1 MASTVCVSR
10 CRLLAKLEINRGLCL
25 SPIFRDLSNS
35 RESWCRRWRP
45 TRRCFFTSACAHG
58 SKATSKVDIEK
69 SEGKDLGQ
77 YIRASNNYTIHKMH
91 LI

>member
-25 SPIFRDLSNS
+25 SSIFRDLTNN

-45 TRRCFFTSACAHG
+45 SRRSIFTSVCANG
-58 SKATSKVDIEK
+58 SKNPPTKLDPEQSDGKVC
-69 SEGKDLGQ
+69 L
-77 YIRASNNYTIHKMH
+77 NNKIVAK
-91 LI
+91 IS